1 MTDISI
7 KDKIVQ
13 AAAQQFYANGYS
25 AITMDT
31 IADSLGMSKK
41 TLYTVFSGKYDLLVH
56 VIEFFKKDLSGSV
69 DAVLAEDQPFT
80 EKFRNM
86 LLTIGNK
93 LSEISQEFVADLQD
107 NLPEVWESLK
117 HYKMEAA
124 YLRFNKLVQQGVR
137 EGYLSKEIN
146 TDVVVAMYAACIQQL
161 MDERF
166 LVQLPDSIR
175 KGLPKHPAPIFDSI
189 IQILFNGIENQ
200 HNKMQSFALNLH
212 EIERN

>member
-13 AAAQQFYANGYS
+13 VAAQQFYAHGYS
-25 AITMDT
+25 SITMDS

-41 TLYTVFSGKYDLLVH
+41 TLYTVFSGKYDLLIH
-56 VIEFFKKDLSGSV
+56 VIEYFKKDLSASV
-69 DAVLAEDQPFT
+69 EAVLAQNLPFT
-80 EKFRNM
+80 EKFRLM

-93 LSEISQEFVADLQD
+93 LSEISQEFVTDLQD
-107 NLPEVWESLK
+107 HLPEVWESLK

-124 YLRFNKLVQQGVR
+124 YLRFNKLVKQGVE
-137 EGYLSKEIN
+137 EGYISTEIN

-175 KGLPKHPAPIFDSI
+175 KGLPKHPATIFDAI
-189 IQILFNGIENQ
+189 LQILFNGIEN
-200 HNKMQSFALNLH
+200 HDNKMQPFALNLQP
-212 EIERN
+212 N